1 MNHHEFLALQ
11 THIRH
16 RIDEL
21 QALVEQRSDTLA
33 EARSAAP
40 PEAATETE
48 LGLKFAEKDKQELA
62 RLQANLVWLASD
74 SGGCCAQCGRDI
86 PVARL
91 RAVPVTRLCI
101 DCASSGE

>member
-1 MNHHEFLALQ
+1 MNHHDFLALETQ
-11 THIRH
+11 ICN

-21 QALVEQRSDTLA
+21 QALVTQRSDIRTATQAAA
-33 EARSAAP
+33 EPETAA
-40 PEAATETE
+40 ETE

-62 RLQANLVWLASD
+62 RLQANLVWLAGEN
-74 SGGCCAQCGRDI
+74 GGCCVKCGREI

-91 RAVPVTRLCI
+91 RAVPVTRLCV

>member
-33 EARSAAP
+33 AARRSGYAP
-40 PEAATETE
+40 
-48 LGLKFAEKDKQELA
+48 LH
-62 RLQANLVWLASD
+62 
-74 SGGCCAQCGRDI
+74 
-86 PVARL
+86 RL
-91 RAVPVTRLCI
+91 RGVGRMSMTALAVPAL
-101 DCASSGE
+101 G